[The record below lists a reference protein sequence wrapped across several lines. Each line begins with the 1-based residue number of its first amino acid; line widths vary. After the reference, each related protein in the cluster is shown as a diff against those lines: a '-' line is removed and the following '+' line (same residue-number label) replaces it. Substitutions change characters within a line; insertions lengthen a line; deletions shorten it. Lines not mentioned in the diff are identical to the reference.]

1 MKKNRCFAIV
11 LFIFVTFFT
20 NLYSVQKE
28 NVTGGIINNQTIYSP
43 KPFEPYNI
51 LFDYY
56 HHSLPSTKVGNY
68 ITTGSWVD
76 DKGRYGWD
84 DFVHTNTFDPV
95 YIALEKDYQISMGH
109 KPFSKALL
117 SEIDIVVII
126 NNEDPKKNTA
136 ANLIAD
142 GEISV
147 LRNFVEEGG
156 SLMVMLN
163 AGTADREH
171 ESFEKTQLRKLV
183 NSFGLDWNDDDTH
196 YSDNFIPEGHPY
208 FYDIPNFHYGAGCTI
223 EILPEAYNP
232 EVLLNV
238 YSDPS
243 YTDRQVNG
251 PGIVM
256 VRHGKG
262 KFMLV
267 GDRGSWTGN
276 MSRPWA
282 DNCRFLKQMFVY
294 LHPDNGV
301 IQPQYSVGQS
311 LDYKLTVSGLQSV
324 PVANSLSE
332 IEKPFYRMF
341 SPRPTTVMPYFERSA
356 DLKLTCNKSTKESGS
371 KMSLEIENFKWFDE
385 QPEDT
390 SRQNIT
396 FTVSKQG
403 KVSEIR
409 TSGFDAQWLSPDIS
423 LLVALLPADGI
434 KPGDRW
440 NTEEPLRVPIL
451 RGSDLPP
458 SIKHELEIVYVND
471 TLVDGMNCRLLRSSG
486 EIWLDDLGVT
496 VQDLLPNELINK
508 VNGLDYRYYSK
519 HGGKILFKREQ
530 WVDSKKGIVIK
541 AKSQT
546 RIIAWIHD
554 LRKPIP
560 EKNVDKDNE
569 MIISLAH
576 IVNYKLK

>member
-1 MKKNRCFAIV
+1 
-11 LFIFVTFFT
+11 
-20 NLYSVQKE
+20 
-28 NVTGGIINNQTIYSP
+28 
-43 KPFEPYNI
+43 
-51 LFDYY
+51 
-56 HHSLPSTKVGNY
+56 
-68 ITTGSWVD
+68 
-76 DKGRYGWD
+76 
-84 DFVHTNTFDPV
+84 
-95 YIALEKDYQISMGH
+95 
-109 KPFSKALL
+109 
-117 SEIDIVVII
+117 
-126 NNEDPKKNTA
+126 
-136 ANLIAD
+136 
-142 GEISV
+142 
-147 LRNFVEEGG
+147 
-156 SLMVMLN
+156 
-163 AGTADREH
+163 
-171 ESFEKTQLRKLV
+171 
-183 NSFGLDWNDDDTH
+183 
-196 YSDNFIPEGHPY
+196 
-208 FYDIPNFHYGAGCTI
+208 
-223 EILPEAYNP
+223 
-232 EVLLNV
+232 
-238 YSDPS
+238 
-243 YTDRQVNG
+243 
-251 PGIVM
+251 M
-256 VRHGKG
+256 VR
-262 KFMLV
+262 
-267 GDRGSWTGN
+267 W
-276 MSRPWA
+276 
-282 DNCRFLKQMFVY
+282 
-294 LHPDNGV
+294 
-301 IQPQYSVGQS
+301 
-311 LDYKLTVSGLQSV
+311 
-324 PVANSLSE
+324 
-332 IEKPFYRMF
+332 
-341 SPRPTTVMPYFERSA
+341 
-356 DLKLTCNKSTKESGS
+356 
-371 KMSLEIENFKWFDE
+371 

>member
-1 MKKNRCFAIV
+1 MKKIFPITL
-11 LFIFVTFFT
+11 LFIITHIDCAFSSLGIQITDSILNNHFF
-20 NLYSVQKE
+20 
-28 NVTGGIINNQTIYSP
+28 
-43 KPFEPYNI
+43 YNSTPSKQLRV

-56 HHSLPSTKVGNY
+56 HHSLPSTAVGNY
-68 ITTGSWVD
+68 IVTGSWTND
-76 DKGRYGWD
+76 EGRYGWD

-95 YIALEKDYQISMGH
+95 YIALEKDYQIIMSRE
-109 KPFSKALL
+109 PFSNVLL
-117 SEIDIVVII
+117 SNIDIAVII
-126 NNEDPKKNTA
+126 NTDNPKNVSSAKLLSDVEIL
-136 ANLIAD
+136 NLQQ
-142 GEISV
+142 
-147 LRNFVEEGG
+147 FVKKGG
-156 SLMVMLN
+156 SLIIMLN

-196 YSDNFIPEGHPY
+196 YSDVKILEAHPF
-208 FYDIPNFHYGAGCTI
+208 FYDVDYFHYGAGCTI
-223 EILPEAYNP
+223 NVLPNAIQP
-232 EVLLNV
+232 QVMLNV
-238 YSDPS
+238 NSDAS
-243 YTDRQVNG
+243 YTDRNVHG

-256 VRHGKG
+256 VKQGKG
-262 KFMLV
+262 KFILI
-267 GDRGSWTGN
+267 GERGSWTGN
-276 MSRPWA
+276 MSRPWV
-282 DNCRFLKQMFVY
+282 DNSRFLKQLFLY
-294 LHPDNGV
+294 SHPDQGV
-301 IQPQYSVGQS
+301 NPINFS
-311 LDYKLTVSGLQSV
+311 LNEPLTYEVQISGLQAI
-324 PVANSLSE
+324 PVSNSLSTVYNPYY
-332 IEKPFYRMF
+332 KMF
-341 SPRPTTVMPYFERSA
+341 SPRATTNMPYFERSA
-356 DLKLTCNKSTKESGS
+356 DLTLTCNKLLSGS
-371 KMSLEIENFKWFDE
+371 AFSMRANIANFKWFDNP
-385 QPEDT
+385 PENNNN
-390 SRQNIT
+390 NID
-396 FTVSKQG
+396 FTVSRQG
-403 KVSEIR
+403 KVSGI
-409 TSGFDAQWLSPDIS
+409 SSSSYDAQWLSPDLS
-423 LLVALLPADGI
+423 LLIPLLPTNGL

-440 NTEEPLRVPIL
+440 NSIEPLRIPIL

-554 LRKPIP
+554 LRKSIP

>member
-1 MKKNRCFAIV
+1 ML
-11 LFIFVTFFT
+11 LFMISHIDCAFSSLGIQVTDTILNNHFF
-20 NLYSVQKE
+20 
-28 NVTGGIINNQTIYSP
+28 
-43 KPFEPYNI
+43 YNSTPSKQLRV

-56 HHSLPSTKVGNY
+56 HHSLPSTAVGNY
-68 ITTGSWVD
+68 IVTGSWTND
-76 DKGRYGWD
+76 EGRYGWD

-95 YIALEKDYQISMGH
+95 YIALEKDYQIIMSRE
-109 KPFSKALL
+109 PFSNVLL
-117 SEIDIVVII
+117 SNIDIAVII
-126 NNEDPKKNTA
+126 NTDNPKNVSSAKLLSDVEIL
-136 ANLIAD
+136 NLQQ
-142 GEISV
+142 
-147 LRNFVEEGG
+147 FVKKGG
-156 SLMVMLN
+156 SLIIMLN

-196 YSDNFIPEGHPY
+196 YSDVKILEAHPF
-208 FYDIPNFHYGAGCTI
+208 FYDVDYFHYGAGCTI
-223 EILPEAYNP
+223 NVLPNAIQP
-232 EVLLNV
+232 QVMLNV
-238 YSDPS
+238 NSDAS
-243 YTDRQVNG
+243 YTDRNVHG

-256 VRHGKG
+256 VKQGKG
-262 KFMLV
+262 KFILI
-267 GDRGSWTGN
+267 GERGSWTGN
-276 MSRPWA
+276 MSRPWV
-282 DNCRFLKQMFVY
+282 DNSRFLKQLFLY
-294 LHPDNGV
+294 SHPDQGV
-301 IQPQYSVGQS
+301 NPINFS
-311 LDYKLTVSGLQSV
+311 LNEPLTYEVQISGLQAI
-324 PVANSLSE
+324 PVSNSLSTVYNPYY
-332 IEKPFYRMF
+332 KMF
-341 SPRPTTVMPYFERSA
+341 SPRATTNMPYFERSA
-356 DLKLTCNKSTKESGS
+356 DLTLTCNKLLSGS
-371 KMSLEIENFKWFDE
+371 AFSMRANIANFKWFDNP
-385 QPEDT
+385 PENNNN
-390 SRQNIT
+390 NID
-396 FTVSKQG
+396 FTVSRQG
-403 KVSEIR
+403 KVSGI
-409 TSGFDAQWLSPDIS
+409 SSSSYDAQWLSPDLS
-423 LLVALLPADGI
+423 LLIPLLPTNGL

-440 NTEEPLRVPIL
+440 NSIEPLRIPIL

>member
-1 MKKNRCFAIV
+1 MKKIFPITL
-11 LFIFVTFFT
+11 LFIITHIDCAFSSLGIQITDSILNNHFFYNST
-20 NLYSVQKE
+20 PS
-28 NVTGGIINNQTIYSP
+28 
-43 KPFEPYNI
+43 KPLRV

-56 HHSLPSTKVGNY
+56 HHSLPSTEVGNY
-68 ITTGSWVD
+68 IVTGSWTND
-76 DKGRYGWD
+76 EGRYGWD

-95 YIALEKDYQISMGH
+95 YIALEKNYQIIMSRE
-109 KPFSKALL
+109 PFSDILL
-117 SEIDIVVII
+117 SNIDIAVII
-126 NNEDPKKNTA
+126 NTDNPKNVSSAKLLSDVEIL
-136 ANLIAD
+136 NLQQ
-142 GEISV
+142 
-147 LRNFVEEGG
+147 FVKKGG
-156 SLMVMLN
+156 SLIIMLN

-267 GDRGSWTGN
+267 GDKGSWTGN

-403 KVSEIR
+403 KVSEIG

>member
-1 MKKNRCFAIV
+1 MKKIFPITL
-11 LFIFVTFFT
+11 LFIITHIDCAFSSLGIQITDSILNNHFFYNST
-20 NLYSVQKE
+20 PS
-28 NVTGGIINNQTIYSP
+28 
-43 KPFEPYNI
+43 KPLRV

-56 HHSLPSTKVGNY
+56 HHSLPSTEVGNY
-68 ITTGSWVD
+68 IVTGSWTND
-76 DKGRYGWD
+76 EGRYGWD

-95 YIALEKDYQISMGH
+95 YIALEKNYQIIMSRE
-109 KPFSKALL
+109 PFSDILL
-117 SEIDIVVII
+117 SNIDIAVII
-126 NNEDPKKNTA
+126 NTDNPKNVSSAKLLSDVEIL
-136 ANLIAD
+136 NLQQ
-142 GEISV
+142 
-147 LRNFVEEGG
+147 FVKKGG
-156 SLMVMLN
+156 SLIIMLN

-196 YSDNFIPEGHPY
+196 YSDVKILEAHPF
-208 FYDIPNFHYGAGCTI
+208 FYDVDNFHYGAGCTI
-223 EILPEAYNP
+223 NVLPNAIQP
-232 EVLLNV
+232 QVMLNV
-238 YSDPS
+238 NSDAS
-243 YTDRQVNG
+243 YTDRSVHG

-256 VRHGKG
+256 VKQGKG
-262 KFMLV
+262 KFILI

-276 MSRPWA
+276 MSRPWV
-282 DNCRFLKQMFVY
+282 DNSRFLKQLFLY
-294 LHPDNGV
+294 SHPDQGV
-301 IQPQYSVGQS
+301 NQINFS
-311 LDYKLTVSGLQSV
+311 LNEPLTYEVQISGLQAI
-324 PVANSLSE
+324 PVSNSLSTVYNSYY
-332 IEKPFYRMF
+332 KMF
-341 SPRPTTVMPYFERSA
+341 SPRATTNMPYFERSA
-356 DLKLTCNKSTKESGS
+356 DLTLTCNKLLSGS
-371 KMSLEIENFKWFDE
+371 AFSMRANIANFKWFDNP
-385 QPEDT
+385 PENNNN
-390 SRQNIT
+390 NID
-396 FTVSKQG
+396 FTVSRQG
-403 KVSEIR
+403 KVSGI
-409 TSGFDAQWLSPDIS
+409 SSSSYDAQWLSPDLS
-423 LLVALLPADGI
+423 LLIPLLPTNGL

-440 NTEEPLRVPIL
+440 NSIEPLRIPIL